1 MILRRLFIA
10 FALIASTA
18 TAQNELSPAWTAELN
33 GVLNFQTVTATGTYL
48 VSTSEALSAYD
59 MDNGNLIWS
68 NNEITGISEDQLQEV
83 QGSPLLLI
91 RQGAEVKILD
101 PFDGTIKFNSSK
113 AGFSEV
119 KFEQMMYQTNGILV
133 AGTKSDNTPAMVL
146 VDLSNGKI
154 RWEIDEKFGRLVTAQ
169 EFSDKEL
176 LVVAL
181 FNTYRISSEDGSIIW
196 KVASSAEAARMQDA
210 GALGALFQGM
220 AEELAKDFDFVV
232 EYHEQ
237 PDRGIFIIAAETANE
252 VTPPGGGE
260 PTTVYE
266 NNYTAFNMEDGS
278 RLWEESL
285 TMKGKLGDLAFY
297 KNGVIIMPDDGNN
310 TAINYFTFESPEGQ
324 WGKKGRGIKIKGGV
338 YDHIDTGKGILLI
351 AGTYDNTFLSFL
363 DPTTGMLTYDKPVK
377 INGRVMQT
385 FESAKGLGFVTTEK
399 FDILNTATGEL
410 ILSKSLDTNPGLVEQ
425 RNNELFVFDTKKSL
439 LSKVDL
445 SGGTVTDL
453 SAEKLKF
460 SGKEDPQKLELRD
473 NGVLVSSDQNFAL
486 FSYTGDLQ
494 FNKFYEAPGESGL
507 KKALLVAQA
516 VRAAYIGAN
525 AYVAAGTLQA
535 AAPQVAQ
542 EDAVGGALVQG
553 FGNMYEDLGNA
564 ASDFAK
570 ESLRRAT
577 ARFKAT
583 AEARDF
589 VIVLSKIDKDHVL
602 LKVNKNT
609 GDVDAQINLG
619 KEKEPKYA
627 VDDVSGKIFKQAD
640 ANMIACY
647 DL

>member
-1 MILRRLFIA
+1 
-10 FALIASTA
+10 
-18 TAQNELSPAWTAELN
+18 
-33 GVLNFQTVTATGTYL
+33 
-48 VSTSEALSAYD
+48 
-59 MDNGNLIWS
+59 
-68 NNEITGISEDQLQEV
+68 
-83 QGSPLLLI
+83 
-91 RQGAEVKILD
+91 
-101 PFDGTIKFNSSK
+101 
-113 AGFSEV
+113 
-119 KFEQMMYQTNGILV
+119 
-133 AGTKSDNTPAMVL
+133 
-146 VDLSNGKI
+146 
-154 RWEIDEKFGRLVTAQ
+154 
-169 EFSDKEL
+169 
-176 LVVAL
+176 
-181 FNTYRISSEDGSIIW
+181 
-196 KVASSAEAARMQDA
+196 
-210 GALGALFQGM
+210 
-220 AEELAKDFDFVV
+220 
-232 EYHEQ
+232 
-237 PDRGIFIIAAETANE
+237 
-252 VTPPGGGE
+252 
-260 PTTVYE
+260 
-266 NNYTAFNMEDGS
+266 
-278 RLWEESL
+278 
-285 TMKGKLGDLAFY
+285 
-297 KNGVIIMPDDGNN
+297 
-310 TAINYFTFESPEGQ
+310 
-324 WGKKGRGIKIKGGV
+324 
-338 YDHIDTGKGILLI
+338 
-351 AGTYDNTFLSFL
+351 
-363 DPTTGMLTYDKPVK
+363 
-377 INGRVMQT
+377 VMQT

-425 RNNELFVFDTKKSL
+425 RDNELFVFDTKKSL

-460 SGKEDPQKLELRD
+460 SGKENPQKLELRD

-486 FSYTGDLQ
+486 FSYAGDLQ